1 MLLAKTLQPIFGM
14 DKKMQKNV
22 TNNNERSDQHSVDE
36 LERDSG
42 YSRAYTRVLTS
53 TLIDAL
59 EFVTDGDQQWTKDLL
74 KSYGKIDEKGPD
86 GEFNQSSFSPL

>member
-1 MLLAKTLQPIFGM
+1 
-14 DKKMQKNV
+14 MQ
-22 TNNNERSDQHSVDE
+22 TNLTNGNERSESVDD
-36 LERDSG
+36 LSRDSG

-59 EFVTDGDQQWTKDLL
+59 EYVTDGDQQWTKDLL

-86 GEFNQSSFSPL
+86 GNTLSLFISFFLSCFLSSF

>member
-1 MLLAKTLQPIFGM
+1 
-14 DKKMQKNV
+14 MQKNL
-22 TNNNERSDQHSVDE
+22 TNGNERSDETSIDE
-36 LERDSG
+36 HDRESG

-59 EFVTDGDQQWTKDLL
+59 EYVTDGDQQWTKDLL

-86 GEFNQSSFSPL
+86 GNNLLLLLLLLILLIIIR